1 VHGVAERL
9 TDVERRIADAA
20 ARAGRDPARVR
31 LVAVSK
37 TFPASRVLEAVSAG
51 LRTFGENRVQEAT
64 AKIPAVAAAASV
76 PIEWHMVGQLQRNKA
91 RKAVELFDVIQSVDR
106 TELAAALARAAAD
119 LGRRPRIL
127 LQVNVD
133 EEAQKAGVLP
143 KAAAQLLADVD
154 RLPQL
159 APVGLMALPRACDD
173 PEEVRP
179 SFARLRSLLDDLN
192 AGRPDEQRLAELSM
206 GMTADFEV
214 AVEEGATWVRLG
226 TAIFGERKKP

>member
-1 VHGVAERL
+1 
-9 TDVERRIADAA
+9 
-20 ARAGRDPARVR
+20 
-31 LVAVSK
+31 
-37 TFPASRVLEAVSAG
+37 
-51 LRTFGENRVQEAT
+51 VQEAS
-64 AKIPAVAAAASV
+64 AKIPAVAAATRI
-76 PIEWHMVGQLQRNKA
+76 PLEWHMVGQLQRNKA

-106 TELAAALARAAAD
+106 TELAAALARAAGD

-127 LQVNVD
+127 IQVNVD

-143 KAAAQLLADVD
+143 KEAPRLLAEID

-179 SFARLRSLLDDLN
+179 SFARLRTLLDHLN
-192 AGRPDEQRLAELSM
+192 AGRTEERRLAELSM
-206 GMTADFEV
+206 GMTGDFEA